1 MKVGFFRHG
10 PAVPHGTAG
19 VPDAERPLTPE
30 GRKKTEQAAKGLR
43 RLDLG
48 FDSLYTS
55 PLPRALQTA
64 EILAEILRLPKP
76 KVLDA
81 LIPGTASGA
90 MLKDIHALKDD
101 SPLLVG
107 HEPSLSSAVS
117 RAVCGSPKGSFE
129 MKKAGLAVVEF
140 REDSSSP
147 EGTLWML
154 LTPSVL
160 RELGRS

>member
-10 PAVPHGTAG
+10 PAVPRGTAG
-19 VPDAERPLTPE
+19 IPDADRPLTPE
-30 GRKKTEQAAKGLR
+30 GIQKTARAAKGLR

-48 FDSLYTS
+48 FDALYTS

-64 EILAEILRLPKP
+64 EILSEILHLPKP
-76 KVLDA
+76 KILDA

-90 MLKDIHALKDD
+90 LLKDVHALKDD

-107 HEPSLSSAVS
+107 HEPSLSAAIS
-117 RAVCGSPKGSFE
+117 RAVCGAAKGSFE
-129 MKKAGLAVVEF
+129 MKKSGLAVVEF
-140 REDSSSP
+140 HEDSSSP

-154 LTPSVL
+154 LTPFVL

>member
-1 MKVGFFRHG
+1 MKAGFFRHG

-19 VPDAERPLTPE
+19 VEDAARELTPE
-30 GRKKTEQAAKGLR
+30 GRKKTAQASRGVR

-48 FDSLYTS
+48 FDAIYTS

-81 LIPGTASGA
+81 LLPGTTSGA
-90 MLKDIHALKDD
+90 LLKEVRGLAVAA
-101 SPLLVG
+101 PLLVG

-117 RAVCGSPKGSFE
+117 RAVCSSPRGSFE
-129 MKKAGLAVVEF
+129 LKKAGLAVVELHQ
-140 REDSSSP
+140 DSSAP
-147 EGTLWML
+147 EGTLCLL
-154 LTPSVL
+154 LTPFAL
-160 RELGRS
+160 RELGRA